1 LFPIH
6 SPKKHIIPEEQN
18 MKKSRIRI
26 FAFAAAALLALAAA
40 AHADTLATWPLNNTL
55 EGTSGIPDALSASEI
70 TAGSAVT
77 SLSLSGKGWNGQGWN
92 SASRNDNAYF
102 QFSVTA
108 TDDFYLNLGEL
119 AMNFRSTK
127 TGPAKAEVRW
137 SLNGTSWTSV
147 GTYDVPLDGNDKGH
161 PFTAD
166 CTDVT
171 VESGKTLTIRIYA
184 WGASS
189 KTGTFRI
196 GNSYPMTL
204 AGTAIGTKLP
214 PTIVFPNEAET
225 VSLSNTLTVA
235 IGVLPEK
242 PEGRITKWSFEPTP
256 AGNCSLS
263 DKTFTFTPLA
273 SDVGNSFTLSV
284 TATNTYG
291 TNTATLAVA
300 VTEYVPAGA
309 WMTGFETGNDPKN
322 PSSPTN
328 WVVDGRTWS
337 IQQLSFSDKADLPK
351 VGARACVFGSYNPAF
366 MVSTAKMLDATN
378 GFGTVSFLYGEYPG
392 ESEPCQPI
400 IVEIATDL
408 ASDDWMEVGRVNPSG
423 VSSPTKATFDVSSSE
438 PVYLRIRTEYVNKSG
453 RVCIDQLT
461 VLPYAAPSWN
471 PFETYLLKYNVTPGD
486 PGCASQNFWAED
498 ETKDSYQTD
507 DFDEDGFSN
516 WAEFNAN
523 PQTNPYDR
531 NSHP

>member
-1 LFPIH
+1 MNKNPI
-6 SPKKHIIPEEQN
+6 
-18 MKKSRIRI
+18 R
-26 FAFAAAALLALAAA
+26 FASLAAAALLALAAA

-77 SLSLSGKGWNGQGWN
+77 SLTLSKNGWNGQGWN

-166 CTDVT
+166 CTGVT

-196 GNSYPMTL
+196 GNSYAMTL
-204 AGTAIGTKLP
+204 AGAAIGTKLP
-214 PTIVFPNEAET
+214 PTIVFPHEAET

-235 IGVLPEK
+235 IGVLPD
-242 PEGRITKWSFEPTP
+242 GSITDWSFAPAP
-256 AGNCSLS
+256 AGTYSLS
-263 DKTFTFTPLA
+263 GKNFTFKPAAADVGKTFTLT
-273 SDVGNSFTLSV
+273 V
-284 TATNTYG
+284 TASNSHG
-291 TNTATLAVA
+291 DSEASLPVA

-309 WMTGFETGNDPKN
+309 WSTGFETGTDPN
-322 PSSPTN
+322 NASTN
-328 WVVDGRTWS
+328 RVIDGRTWS
-337 IQQLSFSDKADLPK
+337 IQQLAFSDKADLPK

-366 MVSTAKMLDATN
+366 MVSADKMLDSTH
-378 GFGTVSFLYGEYPG
+378 GCGTVSFLYGEYPG

-400 IVEIATDL
+400 IVEISTDL
-408 ASDDWMEVGRVNPSG
+408 ASGDWMEVGRVNPLG
-423 VSSPTKATFDVSSSE
+423 VSTLEKATFDVSSSE

-471 PFETYLLKYNVTPGD
+471 DFEKYLLKYNVTPGD
-486 PGCASQNFWAED
+486 PGCASQNVWAEGED
-498 ETKDSYQTD
+498 AQSYKTD
-507 DFDEDGFSN
+507 DFDEDGYSN
-516 WAEFNAN
+516 WAEFNAT
-523 PQTNPYDR
+523 PQTNPYDKT
-531 NSHP
+531 SHP

>member
-1 LFPIH
+1 MNKNPVRFFSL
-6 SPKKHIIPEEQN
+6 
-18 MKKSRIRI
+18 
-26 FAFAAAALLALAAA
+26 AAAALLALAAA
-40 AHADTLATWPLNNTL
+40 AHADTLATWSLVNSL
-55 EGTSGIPDALSASEI
+55 AGTSAIADALSAGEI
-70 TAGSAVT
+70 TAGSGVS
-77 SLSLSGKGWNGQGWN
+77 SLSLSGKGYSGQGWN
-92 SASRNDNAYF
+92 STTLNANAYY
-102 QFSVTA
+102 QFTVTA

-137 SLNGTSWTSV
+137 SLDGSSWTSA
-147 GTYDVPLDGNDKGH
+147 GTFDVPIDGNDKGH

-166 CTDVT
+166 CTGAT
-171 VESGKTLTIRIYA
+171 VDNGKTVTIRIYA
-184 WGASS
+184 WGASAKS
-189 KTGTFRI
+189 GTFRI
-196 GNSYPMTL
+196 GNSYAMTL
-204 AGTAIGTKLP
+204 SGTAIGTSQP

-263 DKTFTFTPLA
+263 DKTFNFTPLA

-291 TNTATLAVA
+291 TNTATLAVT

-322 PSSPTN
+322 PTTPTN
-328 WVVDGRTWS
+328 WVIDGRTWS

-366 MVSTAKMLDATN
+366 MVSTGKMLDGTH
-378 GFGTVSFLYGEYPG
+378 GCGTVSFLYGEYPG
-392 ESEPCQPI
+392 ESEPCQPV
-400 IVEIATDL
+400 IVEISTDPD
-408 ASDDWMEVGRVNPSG
+408 SGEWMEVGRVNPLG
-423 VSSPTKATFDVSSSE
+423 VSSLEKASFDVSSSE

-461 VLPYAAPSWN
+461 VLPYAPPAWN
-471 PFETYLLKYNVTPGD
+471 DFEKYLLKYNVTPGD
-486 PGCASQNFWAED
+486 PGCASQNVWADGEND
-498 ETKDSYQTD
+498 QSYLTD
-507 DFDEDGFSN
+507 DFDEDGYSN
-516 WAEFNAN
+516 WAEFQAN
-523 PQTNPYDR
+523 PQTNPYDK